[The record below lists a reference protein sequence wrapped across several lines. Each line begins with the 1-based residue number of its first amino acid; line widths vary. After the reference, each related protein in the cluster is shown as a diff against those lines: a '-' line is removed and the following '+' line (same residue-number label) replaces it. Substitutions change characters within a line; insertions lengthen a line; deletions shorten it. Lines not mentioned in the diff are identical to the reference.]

1 MHREHWLNA
10 DFDLSL
16 RPRWRGLGGDPA
28 RRRQVRELEV
38 HALPLAGPGDSV
50 RVHRHPGPELLDLLE
65 RAGFR
70 PPTITLAPDLRD
82 DAELAPFGWNAEADR
97 LARRGQRT
105 PDHPTLE
112 VVRRVNGRSFA
123 AALEAELGDPGW
135 TLASCRSLAE
145 LEAELRGAADRG
157 HGWVA
162 KAEHANAGLGNR
174 RLRARHLD
182 EPGRRWAEGVFAED
196 DVIHLEPWAARVADL
211 TAVFEVTPSGRPR
224 GASVHEV
231 VTTSDG
237 AFLGALFA
245 PRPRPG
251 RERWHEEML
260 EAADRVARVLAS
272 EGYWGPACIDGL
284 VWSEGGAPRLR
295 ALTDLNAR
303 GHVSAGGRALARHL
317 DPDATAYWRFY
328 ATRRMRRFDS
338 LAEVIDTLAPDAYDP
353 ERCRGALPTS
363 PLWLEGQGRR
373 RPAVKLG
380 MLLLAG
386 STDEALTLDARV
398 RERLER

>member
-1 MHREHWLNA
+1 MTPSSRRSA
-10 DFDLSL
+10 GTR
-16 RPRWRGLGGDPA
+16 RPTSWRGGGNEPRTIPHSRSSAGSTDAP
-28 RRRQVRELEV
+28 
-38 HALPLAGPGDSV
+38 LPLPSRPSWEIRGGPWPPAGRWSSS
-50 RVHRHPGPELLDLLE
+50 
-65 RAGFR
+65 R
-70 PPTITLAPDLRD
+70 P
-82 DAELAPFGWNAEADR
+82 
-97 LARRGQRT
+97 
-105 PDHPTLE
+105 
-112 VVRRVNGRSFA
+112 S
-123 AALEAELGDPGW
+123 
-135 TLASCRSLAE
+135 S
-145 LEAELRGAADRG
+145 RGASDRG

-251 RERWHEEML
+251 RERWHEEMF

-284 VWSEGGAPRLR
+284 VWSEGGASRLR

-338 LAEVIDTLAPDAYDP
+338 LAELIDTLAPDAYDP

-373 RPAVKLG
+373 RRAVKLG